1 MNAPRC
7 ALHLLHLLQ
16 SFLKGQSHY
25 VQNPSG
31 VNPTPLPS
39 TVQPFWLFAINLT
52 IPALQSFM
60 AIFLRV
66 IINYINYI
74 KILFNDDF
82 TVIIDIISCLKVIS
96 ENTGNLRK
104 LETINVNLSGGEHY
118 KDRHGETQWS
128 DFSYLDRINRR
139 LESIEK
145 KLED

>member
-1 MNAPRC
+1 
-7 ALHLLHLLQ
+7 
-16 SFLKGQSHY
+16 
-25 VQNPSG
+25 
-31 VNPTPLPS
+31 
-39 TVQPFWLFAINLT
+39 
-52 IPALQSFM
+52 M

-82 TVIIDIISCLKVIS
+82 TVIIDIISCLKVIP
-96 ENTGNLRK
+96 ENTGNLGK

-118 KDRHGETQWS
+118 KDKHGETQWS